1 MTGYFSLEFTIK
13 NKCEITSVNNELVL
27 KHGAMTPDVV
37 SGSKVISK
45 ELSLSCEIPTG
56 VRFQFQPQKV
66 ELGNGVS
73 SRLTLKISDKEYSDN
88 PVSAVIDNS
97 KLRVI
102 STLQGKSDA
111 AGELY
116 GVSVLTALY
125 D

>member
-1 MTGYFSLEFTIK
+1 
-13 NKCEITSVNNELVL
+13 
-27 KHGAMTPDVV
+27 
-37 SGSKVISK
+37 
-45 ELSLSCEIPTG
+45 
-56 VRFQFQPQKV
+56 
-66 ELGNGVS
+66 LGNGVS
-73 SRLTLKISDKEYSDN
+73 SRLTLKISDREYSDN

-102 STLQGKSDA
+102 STLQGKPGA